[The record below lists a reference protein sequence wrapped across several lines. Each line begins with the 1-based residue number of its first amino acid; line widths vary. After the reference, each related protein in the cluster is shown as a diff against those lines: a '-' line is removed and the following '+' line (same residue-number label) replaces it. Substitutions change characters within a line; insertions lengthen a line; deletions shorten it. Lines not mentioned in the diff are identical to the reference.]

1 MAEPGGPSGT
11 DARLLVVVM
20 GVSGTGKS
28 TLAAQ
33 LAGRLGCTQL
43 EGDDFHPAAN
53 VAKMSAGVPLDD
65 SDRESWLTAIRRAV
79 AAEPG
84 TVVLSC
90 SALRHAYRERLR
102 STVWSTLFLHLA
114 GPRDVIAR
122 RLAARPDHFMPA
134 TLLDSQLATLEPLAS
149 DEPGIQLDIT
159 YPISTLTTLSASFIA
174 AHRSSA

>member
-1 MAEPGGPSGT
+1 MTAELGDPGGG
-11 DARLLVVVM
+11 ARLLVVVM

-28 TLAAQ
+28 TLAGQVAS
-33 LAGRLGCTQL
+33 RLDCTQL

-53 VAKMSAGVPLDD
+53 VAKMTAGVALDD
-65 SDRESWLTAIRRAV
+65 GDRESWLTAIRQAV

-90 SALRHAYRERLR
+90 SALRYTYRERLR
-102 STVWSTLFLHLA
+102 STAWSTLFLHLA

-134 TLLDSQLATLEPLAS
+134 TLLASQLATLEPLAS
-149 DEPGIQLDIT
+149 SEPGIQLDIT
-159 YPISTLTTLSASFIA
+159 HPISTLTALSASFIA
-174 AHRSSA
+174 AQRSSA